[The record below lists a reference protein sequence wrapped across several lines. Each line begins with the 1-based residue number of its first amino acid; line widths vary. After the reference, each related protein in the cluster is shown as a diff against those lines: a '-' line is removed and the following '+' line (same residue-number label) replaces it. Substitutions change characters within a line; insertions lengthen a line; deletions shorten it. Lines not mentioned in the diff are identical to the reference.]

1 MKEIRGECTR
11 PGGTGRACRRL
22 AQAIQKEAEMATGSR
37 SKSTGKT
44 GEDARVPSGWGGK
57 SAGFIAAAA
66 VAGAAA
72 GLAANY
78 GRKLVVQGLGASGDW
93 ADALA
98 AEHQAVLAMFDKLE
112 ATGDDQTWIRAHTLT
127 RIRNALG
134 KHALEEENVIYPA
147 LREANEAH
155 DADALGAEHGYIKTY
170 LYELDNMPKAGPAWL
185 ERVRAFRALLEEH
198 MRMEE
203 DHVFPA
209 FRAGLTDEQNAKL
222 TAAMNREGMKL
233 A

>member
-1 MKEIRGECTR
+1 
-11 PGGTGRACRRL
+11 
-22 AQAIQKEAEMATGSR
+22 MATRTRSTSTRSDGSGFGR
-37 SKSTGKT
+37 TG
-44 GEDARVPSGWGGK
+44 VL
-57 SAGFIAAAA
+57 AAAA
-66 VAGAAA
+66 VAGAAV

-78 GRKLVVQGLGASGDW
+78 GRKIVVQNLAGAAGDW

-98 AEHQAVLAMFDKLE
+98 AEHKAMLALFDRLE
-112 ATGDDQTWIRAHTLT
+112 ATGDEQSWIRAHTLT

-155 DADALGAEHGYIKTY
+155 DADALNAEHGYIKTY
-170 LYELDNMPKAGPAWL
+170 LFELDNMPKAGPAWL
-185 ERVRAFRALLEEH
+185 QRVRDFRAMLEEH

-203 DHVFPA
+203 DEVFPA
-209 FRAGLTDEQNAKL
+209 FRAALSDEQNARL
-222 TAAMNREGMKL
+222 SAAMNREGMKL

>member
-1 MKEIRGECTR
+1 MAIR
-11 PGGTGRACRRL
+11 
-22 AQAIQKEAEMATGSR
+22 SR
-37 SKSTGKT
+37 SKSASDKSTG
-44 GEDARVPSGWGGK
+44 ARASSPWGGG

-72 GLAANY
+72 GMAANY
-78 GRKLVVQGLGASGDW
+78 GRKLVVQSLAATGDW
-93 ADALA
+93 VDALA
-98 AEHQAVLAMFDKLE
+98 AEHQAVLALFDKLE
-112 ATGDDQTWIRAHTLT
+112 ATGDEQTWIRAHTLT

-134 KHALEEENVIYPA
+134 KHALEEENVVYPA
-147 LREANEAH
+147 LREANQAH
-155 DADALGAEHGYIKTY
+155 DADALNAEHGYIKTY

-203 DHVFPA
+203 EQVFPA
-209 FRAGLTDEQNAKL
+209 FRAGLTEEQNAKL
-222 TAAMNREGMKL
+222 TAAMSREGMKL

>member
-1 MKEIRGECTR
+1 
-11 PGGTGRACRRL
+11 
-22 AQAIQKEAEMATGSR
+22 MAARTR
-37 SKSTGKT
+37 SKSTRIETEGGNGRST
-44 GEDARVPSGWGGK
+44 GGFGWPSGQTGVL
-57 SAGFIAAAA
+57 AAAA
-66 VAGAAA
+66 KAGAAV

-78 GRKLVVQGLGASGDW
+78 GRKLVVQGIGSAAGDW

-98 AEHQAVLAMFDKLE
+98 AEHKAVLALFDKLE
-112 ATGDDQTWIRAHTLT
+112 ATGDEQSWIRAHTLT

-155 DADALGAEHGYIKTY
+155 DADTLNGEHGYIKTY
-170 LYELDNMPKAGPAWL
+170 LYELDNMPKTGAAWL
-185 ERVRAFRALLEEH
+185 ARARELRAMLEEH

-203 DHVFPA
+203 EEVFPA
-209 FRAGLTDEQNAKL
+209 FRASLIDEQNAKL
-222 TAAMNREGMKL
+222 NTAMNREGMKL